1 MSVHCFKRPCRCW
14 FWKPGLRSPA
24 CGEPA
29 VTERPQTA
37 RKGRGG
43 RAGRLGSTLPFLSA
57 NPGLQL
63 QCREPWPR
71 LGLGPGRT
79 TVLLSTRP
87 SVAVA
92 RTQGPRHCQM
102 LPQSLG
108 YEKQLKEGLLVVSV
122 GGGRRC
128 LVPPGEPEPGAA
140 VLPRTLGFC
149 VSSGHVWLPL
159 CECPRTPN
167 LKILV
172 KTDLFFSLRLY
183 LGS

>member
-128 LVPPGEPEPGAA
+128 LVPRESLSRVRRSCLGPLVFVYPVVTCGCLSASVPG
-140 VLPRTLGFC
+140 RQ
-149 VSSGHVWLPL
+149 
-159 CECPRTPN
+159 
-167 LKILV
+167 ILR
-172 KTDLFFSLRLY
+172 FW
-183 LGS
+183 